1 MQERLLHFGLSGKKA
16 GEARLPL
23 TRSSLTG
30 IDCNTT
36 FEGTSY
42 RSHTSCITE
51 EEKYQKSVY
60 KPPKGKKGKQ
70 QQQQQQQNGQQEQ
83 KKEEQQP
90 VASTSTAEAA
100 APAAEA
106 NGDVKA
112 EKKRAREEEKREE
125 KVVEKQSEEKGGAK
139 AEDEPAKKK
148 KKKSKKSK
156 DAAASTDDAATAA
169 AAPEPATNDTS
180 APSLTTFLTDFVTP
194 LLKADENVSLAS
206 LRQKV
211 VEAAKEKGVKE
222 SEKDVEAK
230 LWEGLKVGGKKGK
243 VRVEF
248 A

>member
-1 MQERLLHFGLSGKKA
+1 MPG
-16 GEARLPL
+16 
-23 TRSSLTG
+23 G

-70 QQQQQQQNGQQEQ
+70 QQQQNGQQEHKQ
-83 KKEEQQP
+83 EDEQH
-90 VASTSTAEAA
+90 VASTSTAETA
-100 APAAEA
+100 APAAQA
-106 NGDVKA
+106 NGNVKA
-112 EKKRAREEEKREE
+112 EKKRAREEEKQSEA
-125 KVVEKQSEEKGGAK
+125 KVEEKQSEEMDGAK

-156 DAAASTDDAATAA
+156 DAAASTDDSAPAT
-169 AAPEPATNDTS
+169 AAPEPATNGTS
-180 APSLTTFLTDFVTP
+180 APSLTSFLTDFVTP

-230 LWEGLKVGGKKGK
+230 LWEGLKIGGKKGK

>member
-1 MQERLLHFGLSGKKA
+1 MVSFSCEGCGDILKKGKLDQHA
-16 GEARLPL
+16 QRCRNAEY
-23 TRSSLTG
+23 TC

-36 FEGTSY
+36 FLGTSY

-70 QQQQQQQNGQQEQ
+70 QNGQQAEQ
-83 KKEEQQP
+83 EKEEQP
-90 VASTSTAEAA
+90 VASTSA
-100 APAAEA
+100 APAVEA
-106 NGDVKA
+106 HGEVK
-112 EKKRAREEEKREE
+112 EKKRARDEQK
-125 KVVEKQSEEKGGAK
+125 SEEKQVQEEDGAK
-139 AEDEPAKKK
+139 ADGEPAKKK
-148 KKKSKKSK
+148 KKKSKKNKETS
-156 DAAASTDDAATAA
+156 ASTDDSTAAAAAA
-169 AAPEPATNDTS
+169 AAPEPATNGTS
-180 APSLTTFLTDFVTP
+180 PPSLASFLTDFVTP

-211 VEAAKEKGVKE
+211 VEAAKEKGIKE

>member
-1 MQERLLHFGLSGKKA
+1 MEQIKLVRTAKDAVSE
-16 GEARLPL
+16 
-23 TRSSLTG
+23 G

-70 QQQQQQQNGQQEQ
+70 QQQGQQQQGQQEQ
-83 KKEEQQP
+83 KKEEQP
-90 VASTSTAEAA
+90 VASTSTAKPA
-100 APAAEA
+100 APAPEV
-106 NGDVKA
+106 NGNVKP
-112 EKKRAREEEKREE
+112 EKKRAREEEKSEA
-125 KVVEKQSEEKGGAK
+125 KVEEKQSEEKDGAT

-156 DAAASTDDAATAA
+156 DAAAPTDDSAAAA
-169 AAPEPATNDTS
+169 AAPEPATNGTS
-180 APSLTTFLTDFVTP
+180 APSLTSFLTDFVTP
-194 LLKADENVSLAS
+194 LLKADVNVSLAS

-243 VRVEF
+243 VRIEF